1 MARKLASDSMRPPLS
16 NQHQTHHCPLIS
28 DPLITDYSPP
38 DYSLSP
44 FLIVPRGFFGK
55 EDATALRADTKR
67 ARCAGATRRIS
78 SINSRTQYSSAY
90 CRLVGRAAALIA
102 SGFSDRRINL
112 NNFTVA
118 WLGTVRPVM
127 IPLTPPRV

>member
-1 MARKLASDSMRPPLS
+1 MAKTRLRFYASATIQPTPNSS
-16 NQHQTHHCPLIS
+16 S
-28 DPLITDYSPP
+28 LITATTDYWPT

-55 EDATALRADTKR
+55 EDATDLRADTKR

-90 CRLVGRAAALIA
+90 CRLVGRAAALTA
-102 SGFSDRRINL
+102 SGFSERRINL

-118 WLGTVRPVM
+118 WLGTV
-127 IPLTPPRV
+127 